1 MWMKNEHSWMNFI
14 HDHVNNDTSI
24 DVGDDVKN
32 DNEHDVDHDFKD
44 VIYDSLTIS
53 YL

>member
-14 HDHVNNDTSI
+14 HEYVSNDTSI
-24 DVGDDVKN
+24 DVGDDGNN
-32 DNEHDVDHDFKD
+32 DDKHDVKD
-44 VIYDSLTIS
+44 VIYDNHIIS